1 MIGGANKILEFHLNT
16 QESDQSL
23 WLNIGKLKHA
33 RYGHLAFFA
42 PISAL
47 PNCKKTYFEIPT
59 H

>member
-1 MIGGANKILEFHLNT
+1 MPDMDI
-16 QESDQSL
+16 
-23 WLNIGKLKHA
+23 W
-33 RYGHLAFFA
+33 AFFA